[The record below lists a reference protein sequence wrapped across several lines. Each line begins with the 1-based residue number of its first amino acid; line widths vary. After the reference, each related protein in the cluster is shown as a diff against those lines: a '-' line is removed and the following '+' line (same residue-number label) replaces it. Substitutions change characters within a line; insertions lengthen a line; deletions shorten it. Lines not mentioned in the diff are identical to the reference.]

1 MCAGVSA
8 AGLLVRKRGV
18 EFKVSWIFGVSQ
30 FLNKPPLN
38 VAYTFADANMSVTSA
53 TEVETPELHSLFFQ
67 LVTRLDF
74 LCVRDHQAGVLLD
87 VEAGV
92 WLHTRDIVIIS
103 FLGGRVRIVRSAV
116 TLPKTLHLTH
126 SLSGAG
132 HVLRVNTALQAT
144 FRGKYPVEH

>member
-1 MCAGVSA
+1 
-8 AGLLVRKRGV
+8 
-18 EFKVSWIFGVSQ
+18 
-30 FLNKPPLN
+30 
-38 VAYTFADANMSVTSA
+38 MSVTSA